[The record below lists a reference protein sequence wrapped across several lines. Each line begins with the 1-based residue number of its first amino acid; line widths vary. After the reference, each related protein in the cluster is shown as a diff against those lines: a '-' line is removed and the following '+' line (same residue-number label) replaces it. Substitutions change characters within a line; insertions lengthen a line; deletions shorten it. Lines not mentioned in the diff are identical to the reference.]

1 MNRGRLGCAE
11 CYDHFADVLPNFLK
25 QMQAGTR
32 HIGKVYAPEDL
43 DDKEKE
49 MRGLNKKLEEAIRE
63 ENYELAA
70 KYRDQLKQT
79 KEEGGKDE

>member
-1 MNRGRLGCAE
+1 M
-11 CYDHFADVLPNFLK
+11 DVLSAMITLLTFLPNFLK

-49 MRGLNKKLEEAIRE
+49 MRGLNKKTRGSHQRRKL
-63 ENYELAA
+63 
-70 KYRDQLKQT
+70 
-79 KEEGGKDE
+79 